1 MQACILWSGSPLL
14 VLISPLES
22 AASLTLSF
30 WPSPPL
36 LFTPSGIN
44 LYSHLRKLYN
54 DKYLPLHSAEG
65 FSCILEQGSNSS
77 WLEHLGRSG
86 RREED
91 VQDWFLYCHQ
101 ELRWREWWL
110 ISGQRLTVLLTYFW
124 SKHALSLLSWRS
136 SMSVFPSTPTSAHS
150 GHVTQDCHQNQPRPL
165 LVKRTIS
172 TWPPIFPRDS
182 VSGRCY
188 KLKLSFVAAAPRT
201 SETELHAWSSGNE
214 EAAHQRLCQSPL
226 LPPEMWLL
234 AEKSCFISHE
244 KKFFFPLACLPGA
257 HHLNITQPLH

>member
-1 MQACILWSGSPLL
+1 MTNISLCIQLKVLAAFWSK
-14 VLISPLES
+14 VQI
-22 AASLTLSF
+22 
-30 WPSPPL
+30 
-36 LFTPSGIN
+36 
-44 LYSHLRKLYN
+44 
-54 DKYLPLHSAEG
+54 
-65 FSCILEQGSNSS
+65 QS

-124 SKHALSLLSWRS
+124 SKHALSLLSWS

-172 TWPPIFPRDS
+172 TWPPLFPRDS

-201 SETELHAWSSGNE
+201 SETVLHAWSSGNNE

-244 KKFFFPLACLPGA
+244 KKFFFFPLACLPSA

>member
-1 MQACILWSGSPLL
+1 MTHISLCIPRKVLAAFWSK
-14 VLISPLES
+14 VQI
-22 AASLTLSF
+22 
-30 WPSPPL
+30 
-36 LFTPSGIN
+36 
-44 LYSHLRKLYN
+44 
-54 DKYLPLHSAEG
+54 
-65 FSCILEQGSNSS
+65 QS

-124 SKHALSLLSWRS
+124 SKHALCLCCHEEVPCLSSPQLPHQHIQGMWHKIVTRISPGLSLSKGPSAPDPPS
-136 SMSVFPSTPTSAHS
+136 SQE
-150 GHVTQDCHQNQPRPL
+150 TQC
-165 LVKRTIS
+165 
-172 TWPPIFPRDS
+172 
-182 VSGRCY
+182 SGRCY

-201 SETELHAWSSGNE
+201 SETVLHAWSSGNNE